1 MQDAMRTAD
10 GSTVFD
16 DLGIYRMLAEVEDT
30 SSVER
35 FVREWLGPLIDY
47 DETKGAELVP
57 TLMQYLE
64 CGRSYDLTAEALSV
78 HRNTL
83 KYRLRRIREI
93 SGRDLRD
100 PGTCFNLQLATR
112 AWATLLA
119 IRAKTP

>member
-1 MQDAMRTAD
+1 
-10 GSTVFD
+10 
-16 DLGIYRMLAEVEDT
+16 VEDT

-35 FVREWLGPLIDY
+35 FVQEWLGPLLDY
-47 DETKGAELVP
+47 DATKGAALVP
-57 TLMQYLE
+57 TLTQYLE
-64 CGRSYDLTAEALSV
+64 CGRSYDLTAEAVAV

-93 SGRDLRD
+93 SGRDLGD

-119 IRAKTP
+119 LRDNSR